1 MKSDNIIIVLLVS
14 IIILNLYQSNLI
26 QIAKTEGFIAKP
38 SKDITYKYVSNNI
51 KDFYKIIANKNNDV
65 KTEIKKIINIKPIEG
80 FNNSNSY
87 SNSDYIVKYQLNN
100 NTTGTR
106 RFYINRKGNVLAMSA
121 PL

>member
-26 QIAKTEGFIAKP
+26 QIVKTEGFTAKP
-38 SKDITYKYVSNNI
+38 SKDVTYKYVSNNI
-51 KDFYKIIANKNNDV
+51 KDFYKTIANKNNDV

-80 FNNSNSY
+80 FNNSN
-87 SNSDYIVKYQLNN
+87 NNTDYIVKYQLNN
-100 NTTGTR
+100 NSIGTR